1 MAESLDVVVVGAG
14 FAGLYLC
21 HRLKAS
27 GRTVKV
33 LEQGSDVGGT
43 WYWNRY
49 PGARCDAES
58 LAYSFSFSESLEQE
72 WQWSER
78 YAQQPEILAY
88 AQHVADRFDLRPW
101 IDFDTRVESAS
112 WLEDLSVWEVRTD
125 TGQTLRA
132 AFCIMATGCLSVP
145 QRPSIEGL
153 DTFQGKFYQASQWPH
168 ESVNFLG
175 QRVGIIGTGS
185 SGIQA
190 IPVIASEAD
199 HLTVFQRTPNFSVPA
214 QNGVL
219 DPDWVT
225 AFKSHYR
232 AHRENHKVG
241 NGSGFG
247 DLDIKPRE
255 APADPILFSSL
266 SEAEATA
273 VLEEAWRRGGARFM
287 AAIGDT
293 LMDEQANAFA
303 QEFVH
308 KKIREIVKDP
318 ITAEALCP
326 TTHPIGT
333 RRICVDINYYETYN
347 ADHVRLVNLRESPVV
362 RITPWGV
369 ELESENIELDTLVIA
384 TGFDAMTGALLKMQ
398 VTGKS
403 GLTLQ
408 NAWMSG
414 PKTYLGLMTADFPN
428 LFMITG
434 PGSPSVLSNML
445 VSIEQHV
452 DWVLDCLEDMAAKGK
467 AKIEPSREAQETWVE
482 HVQAVANA
490 TLFPK
495 GGSWYLGANVPGKPR
510 IFMPY
515 AAGVGPYREVCQ
527 AVASDHYRGFNFE

>member
-1 MAESLDVVVVGAG
+1 
-14 FAGLYLC
+14 
-21 HRLKAS
+21 
-27 GRTVKV
+27 
-33 LEQGSDVGGT
+33 
-43 WYWNRY
+43 
-49 PGARCDAES
+49 
-58 LAYSFSFSESLEQE
+58 
-72 WQWSER
+72 
-78 YAQQPEILAY
+78 
-88 AQHVADRFDLRPW
+88 
-101 IDFDTRVESAS
+101 
-112 WLEDLSVWEVRTD
+112 
-125 TGQTLRA
+125 
-132 AFCIMATGCLSVP
+132 
-145 QRPSIEGL
+145 
-153 DTFQGKFYQASQWPH
+153 
-168 ESVNFLG
+168 
-175 QRVGIIGTGS
+175 
-185 SGIQA
+185 
-190 IPVIASEAD
+190 
-199 HLTVFQRTPNFSVPA
+199 
-214 QNGVL
+214 
-219 DPDWVT
+219 
-225 AFKSHYR
+225 
-232 AHRENHKVG
+232 
-241 NGSGFG
+241 
-247 DLDIKPRE
+247 
-255 APADPILFSSL
+255 
-266 SEAEATA
+266 
-273 VLEEAWRRGGARFM
+273 
-287 AAIGDT
+287 
-293 LMDEQANAFA
+293 MDEQANAFA

-347 ADHVRLVNLRESPVV
+347 ADHVRLVNLRESPIV